1 MLGKC
6 LWKMHNCSEGVRGRA
21 RKVSHVDALDAFR
34 RAIELLPRRRDSRHP
49 EKQLTLEPHYKLL
62 STVHKLVQ
70 SRQLPVRRFS
80 LNFITELM
88 NFNVA

>member
-6 LWKMHNCSEGVRGRA
+6 LWKMHNCSEDVRGKA
-21 RKVSHVDALDAFR
+21 RKVSYVEALDAFS
-34 RAIELLPRRRDSRHP
+34 RAIELLPRRRDSKHP

-70 SRQLPVRRFS
+70 SRRLRVR
-80 LNFITELM
+80 
-88 NFNVA
+88 

>member
-6 LWKMHNCSEGVRGRA
+6 LWKMHNCDEDVPVKA
-21 RKVSHVDALDAFR
+21 RKISHVDALDAFR
-34 RAIELLPRRRDSRHP
+34 RAIELLPGRRDSRHP

-70 SRQLPVRRFS
+70 SRRLQVRRGS
-80 LNFITELM
+80 LISYLG
-88 NFNVA
+88 

>member
-6 LWKMHNCSEGVRGRA
+6 LWKMHNYSEDVQGRA
-21 RKVSHVDALDAFR
+21 RKVGHVDVLDAFK
-34 RAIELLPRRRDSRHP
+34 RAIELLPGRRDSRHP

-70 SRQLPVRRFS
+70 SRRLQVRRCS
-80 LNFITELM
+80 L
-88 NFNVA
+88 